1 MPLPCSPVSNS
12 AGEDTHSQGCDGS
25 DSEDSLIT
33 PRPGPAAASER
44 TIDKL
49 STPLPAFH
57 RWSSDRQIPHVDTST
72 SADESPGGS
81 IKQAD
86 PLRAESS
93 KSAAQSPKSPDR
105 PKDKDNSNRSSFS
118 AAATSAVPSRQR
130 SVTFHPSTQSSPR
143 PERVGSYLMARSRG
157 SPTASPR
164 NGRVSEEREAES
176 SADENTAIFRRSLA
190 GYGSTTTSR
199 TEDAGLDE
207 YDGAA
212 EEEGPR
218 RTSGDLSPVQ
228 RRRKSSFS
236 KGAGEGRRT
245 GAGAGAGVGTTGV
258 DRRRSQTR
266 SSDGAE
272 EEENE
277 RESWWRS
284 LVEKYGSVE
293 LENKGSVARDHLALE
308 RTFLAWLRTSLSFA
322 SIGIAV
328 TQLFRLNTSLRSTDG
343 TDSSVT
349 PLADQTRLRHV
360 GKPLGATFLGISLRD
375 PRQVPGVAGSIILV
389 SALSAALII
398 TSLVVV
404 VVVAPQAFEKR

>member
-86 PLRAESS
+86 PPTSSKQDTAERTETEGHPPLPLAGKSSSGSLQESS

-293 LENKGSVARDHLALE
+293 LENKGSVARDHLALG
-308 RTFLAWLRTSLSFA
+308 TSLSCAPAPFYA
-322 SIGIAV
+322 FPAFPK
-328 TQLFRLNTSLRSTDG
+328 TNN
-343 TDSSVT
+343 
-349 PLADQTRLRHV
+349 
-360 GKPLGATFLGISLRD
+360 
-375 PRQVPGVAGSIILV
+375 PRQHLFLL
-389 SALSAALII
+389 ALSH
-398 TSLVVV
+398 
-404 VVVAPQAFEKR
+404 VAPVKTELES